1 MIPKRIIQIYKYNR
15 LPLLFN
21 ISQNIIK
28 TKCNQYNYKFYNK
41 DNIITF
47 IKSYYPQYINIYNVL
62 TDKNKVFFFSLLE
75 LYKNGGIYIDLDF
88 IIHKN
93 LDELLHYNCSIFPL
107 SYNNEIG
114 KYFVMANKN
123 NKFILYLIL
132 QISMYY
138 NINSNFI
145 TNNILYKLFTKYK
158 KNVVLICSEFKEC
171 FGNFAHNIKINSHGL
186 YNEKYPNFFMSI
198 TYDEQKKRKT
208 KYILIRDL
216 NWIQNSN
223 YHFL

>member
-1 MIPKRIIQIYKYNR
+1 MIPKRIIQTYKYTR
-15 LPLLFN
+15 LPLLFK
-21 ISQNIIK
+21 ICQELIQI
-28 TKCNQYNYKFYNK
+28 KCNEYEYILYTNETCIN
-41 DNIITF
+41 F
-47 IKSYYPQYINIYNVL
+47 IKSNYPQYIEIYNNL
-62 TDKNKVFFFSLLE
+62 SDKNKVFFFSLLE
-75 LYKNGGIYIDLDF
+75 LYKNGGIYIDLDC
-88 IIHKN
+88 ILYKKI
-93 LDELLHYNCSIFPL
+93 DELINSDICIFPL
-107 SYNNEIG
+107 VNKENIG
-114 KYFVMANKN
+114 KYFIMTNKN

-145 TNNILYKLFTKYK
+145 TNTVLYKLFTKYK

>member
-1 MIPKRIIQIYKYNR
+1 MIPKRIIQTYKYNR

-93 LDELLHYNCSIFPL
+93 LDELLHYDCSIFPL
-107 SYNNEIG
+107 SYNKNIG
-114 KYFVMANKN
+114 KYFIMANKN

-132 QISMYY
+132 NISCTY
-138 NINSNFI
+138 NTNSNFI
-145 TNNILYKLFTKYK
+145 TNNILYDLYK
-158 KNVVLICSEFKEC
+158 EFNKKCILICSEFNEC
-171 FGNFAHNIKINSHGL
+171 FGNFGYHIKINSHGL
-186 YNEKYPNFFMSI
+186 YNNKYPEWFMSI
-198 TYDEQKKRKT
+198 VYNKEKKIK
-208 KYILIRDL
+208 
-216 NWIQNSN
+216 IQNILSKDIQWISN
-223 YHFL
+223 STYYFK